1 MPRGKR
7 AVKRYVL
14 KDERYGSSVVTSFI
28 NSMMRNGKKS
38 IARKNFYGAL
48 DIVAKKSDKDPLE
61 AFEKILGN
69 VRPLVEVKS
78 RRVGGANYQVP
89 VEVNADR
96 GQALAIRWLITYA
109 RKRGEKTF
117 VNKLAGEF
125 MDALNQTGSSYKK
138 KEDTHRM
145 AEANKAFSHFRW

>member
-1 MPRGKR
+1 
-7 AVKRYVL
+7 
-14 KDERYGSSVVTSFI
+14 
-28 NSMMRNGKKS
+28 MMRDGKKS
-38 IARKNFYGAL
+38 VAKRNFYGAL
-48 DIVAKKSDKDPLE
+48 DIVTKKSSKEPLE
-61 AFEKILGN
+61 AFEKILDN

-89 VEVNADR
+89 IEVSADR

-117 VNKLAGEF
+117 INKLAGEF
-125 MDALNQTGSSYKK
+125 LDALNQTGSSYKK

>member
-1 MPRGKR
+1 MSRGKR
-7 AVKRYVL
+7 AVKRDVL
-14 KDERYGSSVVTSFI
+14 KDEKYGSTVVTSFI
-28 NSMMRNGKKS
+28 NSMMRDGKKS
-38 IARKNFYGAL
+38 VAKRNFYGAL
-48 DIVAKKSDKDPLE
+48 DIVTKKSSKEPLE
-61 AFEKILGN
+61 AFEKILDN

-89 VEVNADR
+89 IEVSSDR

-117 VNKLAGEF
+117 INKLAGEF
-125 MDALNQTGSSYKK
+125 MDALNQTGASYKK

>member
-1 MPRGKR
+1 MSRGKR

-14 KDERYGSSVVTSFI
+14 KDEKYGSTVVTSFI
-28 NSMMRNGKKS
+28 NSMMRDGKKS
-38 IARKNFYGAL
+38 VAKRNFYGAL
-48 DIVAKKSDKDPLE
+48 EIVTKKSSKEPLE
-61 AFEKILGN
+61 AFEKILDN

-89 VEVNADR
+89 IEVSVDR
-96 GQALAIRWLITYA
+96 GQALAIRWLIMYA

-117 VNKLAGEF
+117 IGKLAGEF
-125 MDALNQTGSSYKK
+125 I
-138 KEDTHRM
+138 HRM